1 MSPRGYGGADREEKG
16 VTEMSRTRIW
26 IVLAFA
32 SLLAAALVAAGCGG
46 DDDDEVAGG
55 EPNLIKEG
63 QILAATDTPFPPFE
77 IGQPPD
83 NFTGYDPDVFN
94 EVAKRI
100 DLPVEYQDTSF
111 DTIFRDTAQGKFDV
125 AVAASTITEG
135 RERTVDFSDPYYRAN
150 QALTVPKGSDIQ
162 TTDDLGGT
170 TVGAQDATTGEA
182 YVEDETDASEVRGYP
197 EGPDALNALRA
208 GQVDAVVIDEPVAED
223 AVKKFGDLEIT
234 QIPTGELY
242 GFAFAQD
249 NDGLR
254 EQVNDALAEMK
265 DDGTIDELY
274 DKYFKTKPPSEVL
287 EGTHEPS

>member
-1 MSPRGYGGADREEKG
+1 
-16 VTEMSRTRIW
+16 MSRTRIW

-32 SLLAAALVAAGCGG
+32 SLLAVGLLGVGCGG
-46 DDDDEVAGG
+46 DDDDDVSGG
-55 EPNLIKEG
+55 EPSLIKEG
-63 QILAATDTPFPPFE
+63 EILAGTDTPFPPFE

-223 AVKKFGDLEIT
+223 AIKKFGDLEIT

>member
-1 MSPRGYGGADREEKG
+1 
-16 VTEMSRTRIW
+16 MSRPRTW
-26 IVLAFA
+26 LALAFA
-32 SLLAAALVAAGCGG
+32 FTLATALIAAGCGG
-46 DDDDEVAGG
+46 DDDEGDGQV
-55 EPNLIKEG
+55 NLIKKG
-63 QILAATDTPFPPFE
+63 QVLAGTDTPFPPFE

-94 EVAKRI
+94 EVAKKAGLG
-100 DLPVEYQDTSF
+100 DVTYQDTSF

-150 QALTVPKGSDIQ
+150 QALTVPKGSDIK
-162 TTDDLGGT
+162 TTDDLGGK
-170 TVGAQDATTGEA
+170 TVGAQDATTGET
-182 YVEDETDASEVRGYP
+182 YVKDETDAGEVRGYP

-208 GQVDAVVIDEPVAED
+208 GQVDAVVIDEPVAEN
-223 AVKKFGDLEIT
+223 AIKKFGDLEIT

-254 EQVNDALAEMK
+254 EEVNKALAEMK
-265 DDGTIDELY
+265 DDGTIAKLY
-274 DKYFKTKPPSEVL
+274 EQYFKVEPPSEVID
-287 EGTHEPS
+287 GTHDPS

>member
-1 MSPRGYGGADREEKG
+1 
-16 VTEMSRTRIW
+16 MSRTRIW

-32 SLLAAALVAAGCGG
+32 SLLAVGLLAAGCGG
-46 DDDDEVAGG
+46 DDDDEVGGG

-63 QILAATDTPFPPFE
+63 QISAGTDTPFPPFE

-135 RERTVDFSDPYYRAN
+135 REQTVDFSDPYYRAN

-162 TTDDLGGT
+162 TVDDLGGA

-182 YVEDETDASEVRGYP
+182 YVQDETDAGEVRGYP

-223 AVKKFGDLEIT
+223 AIKKFGDLEIT

-254 EQVNDALAEMK
+254 EDVNGALQEMK
-265 DDGTIDELY
+265 DDGTIEKLY
-274 DKYFKTKPPSEVL
+274 EKYFKTKPPSEVL